1 VTSNQTTIQDISTK
15 RRLAKIELQDLMKLP
30 PPYDEPNRE
39 PPVTEPKEEWAK
51 NYITTL
57 DGYVGIDVP
66 IPKPQTKE
74 EEDKLGKQ
82 FLEGLRKLVSREEQW
97 TFLQP
102 LLLTLEYCARCQAC
116 SEACPIYLSSG
127 RKEIYRPTYRA
138 EVLRRI
144 YKKYFTKAGKFLGG
158 MAAGKIDLNWQTISN
173 LAELSYRC
181 TLCRRC
187 AQWCPLG
194 LDNGLVSREIRLLFS
209 QEMGIANKQMHESG
223 TVQQLKVGS
232 STGMTPEAFK
242 NVVAFME
249 DEIEEKTGE
258 RIRIPVDQKGADY
271 LLVHNAGE
279 FLSWP
284 ENPEAF
290 AIILDRAGINYT
302 LSSDLVAY
310 DAVNYGVWYDD
321 IQLAR
326 IGLKHTEVARKLDA
340 DSIVVGECGHAHK
353 ALSVIMD
360 RIVTDEFNIPRQ
372 SCLPLLWDIVRTG
385 KLNLDSAKNNFPVTL
400 HDPCN
405 IVRLMGIVQPQRN
418 ILKQIC
424 PTFRE
429 MAPAGVYNYCCGGGS
444 GFAIMQSMN
453 FPEWRNKVATRMKFK
468 QILEAFQDEPAS
480 CPYKYVC
487 APCSNCKGAIR
498 DMLGH
503 YQATD
508 KCGINYGGLADLIV
522 NAMVDL
528 KKPFL
533 ELAPAA
539 QPLLQT
545 R

>member
-1 VTSNQTTIQDISTK
+1 MNSNETTIADISRK
-15 RRLAKIELQDLMKLP
+15 RQLAKIKIQDLMKLP
-30 PPYDEPNRE
+30 PPYDKPCLEPD
-39 PPVTEPKEEWAK
+39 VTEPKEEWVK
-51 NYITTL
+51 NYVTTL
-57 DGYVGIDVP
+57 DGYVAIDSP
-66 IPKPQTKE
+66 IPKPQTKQE
-74 EEDKLGKQ
+74 EETLVKQ
-82 FLEGLRKLVSREEQW
+82 FLEGLRKLVSKEDQW
-97 TFLQP
+97 AFLQP
-102 LLLTLEYCARCQAC
+102 LRLTLEYCAKCQAC
-116 SEACPIYLSSG
+116 NEACPIYMSSG

-144 YKKYFTKAGKFLGG
+144 YKKYLTTTGKLLGG
-158 MAAGKIDLNWQTISN
+158 LTAGKIDLNWETISN

-181 TLCRRC
+181 TICRRC

-194 LDNGLVSREIRLLFS
+194 LDNGLITREIRLLFS
-209 QEMGIANKQMHESG
+209 QEMGIVNKELHESG
-223 TVQQLKVGS
+223 TVQQLNVGS

-242 NVVAFME
+242 NIVAFME
-249 DEIEEKTGE
+249 DDIEERTGK

-271 LLVHNAGE
+271 LLIHNAGE

-290 AIILDRAGINYT
+290 AIIFDEAGINYT

-321 IQLAR
+321 IQTAR
-326 IGLKHTEVARKLDA
+326 VGLRHSKAARKLDV

-353 ALSVIMD
+353 ALAVIMD

-385 KLNLDSAKNNFPVTL
+385 KLNLDPKKNSFPVTL

-418 ILKQIC
+418 ILKEIC
-424 PTFRE
+424 PMFME
-429 MAPAGVYNYCCGGGS
+429 MTPGGVYNYCCGGGS

-453 FPEWRNKVATRMKFK
+453 FPEWRNKVGTRMKFK
-468 QILEAFQDEPAS
+468 QILEAFQDVPAS

-503 YQATD
+503 YQATES
-508 KCGINYGGLADLIV
+508 CGFNYGGLADLMV
-522 NAMVDL
+522 NAMVNL

-533 ELAPAA
+533 ELTGASEP
-539 QPLLQT
+539 T
-545 R
+545 I

>member
-1 VTSNQTTIQDISTK
+1 MSSHITIQDISTK
-15 RRLAKIELQDLMKLP
+15 RRLAKIELQDLLKLP
-30 PPYDEPNRE
+30 PPYDEPNCE
-39 PPVTEPKEEWAK
+39 PALTEPKEEWSK

-74 EEDKLGKQ
+74 EEEKLAKQ
-82 FLEGLRKLVSREEQW
+82 FLGGLRKLVSKEDQW

-116 SEACPIYLSSG
+116 SEACPVYISSG

-138 EVLRRI
+138 EVLRRL
-144 YKKYFTKAGKFLGG
+144 YKKYFTRAGKLLGG
-158 MAAGKIDLNWQTISN
+158 LAGGKIDLNWQTISN

-209 QEMGIANKQMHESG
+209 QEMGIANKQLHELG
-223 TVQQLKVGS
+223 TVQQLRVGS

-290 AIILDRAGINYT
+290 AIILERAGISYT
-302 LSSDLVAY
+302 LSSDLAAY
-310 DAVNYGVWYDD
+310 DAVNYGAWYDD
-321 IQLAR
+321 MQLAR
-326 IGLKHTEVARKLDA
+326 IGLKHSEAARKLEV

-360 RIVTDEFNIPRQ
+360 RVLTDEFNIPRQ
-372 SCLPLLWDIVRTG
+372 SCLPFLWDIVRTG
-385 KLNLDSAKNNFPVTL
+385 KLSLDPTKNNFPVTL

-424 PTFRE
+424 PEFRE
-429 MAPAGVYNYCCGGGS
+429 MTPAGVNNYCCGGGS

-498 DMLGH
+498 DMFGH
-503 YQATD
+503 YQATE
-508 KCGINYGGLADLIV
+508 KCGLNYGGLADLIV
-522 NAMVDL
+522 NSMVDL
-528 KKPFL
+528 KKPFI
-533 ELAPAA
+533 ELAPISD
-539 QPLLQT
+539 PSLQST
-545 R
+545 